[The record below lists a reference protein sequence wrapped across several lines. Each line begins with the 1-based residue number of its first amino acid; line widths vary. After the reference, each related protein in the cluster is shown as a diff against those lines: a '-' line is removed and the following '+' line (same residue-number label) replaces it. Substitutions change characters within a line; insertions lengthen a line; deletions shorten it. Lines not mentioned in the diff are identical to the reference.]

1 MSTLHARQE
10 ANKRVDHHECRYIN
24 DSRKYGVISLHGL
37 CFYRNNEVS
46 DAAASCGKFA
56 KMLLLVRV
64 VLCMEHVLEDG
75 KYEPSVSSILCKDC
89 TPADWNFSR
98 SSIQNLFSLTF
109 RCLFSCQSVSP
120 LSSCD
125 DFIHEFQALHHL
137 RFPTRPRRL
146 VSPPAFRSC
155 LSSKRVLWAAR
166 LLNAAL

>member
-10 ANKRVDHHECRYIN
+10 ANKRMDHREYGYIN

-37 CFYRNNEVS
+37 CFYSEVS
-46 DAAASCGKFA
+46 EAAVSFGKFA
-56 KMLLLVRV
+56 KILLLVCV

-89 TPADWNFSR
+89 TPADWNFSK
-98 SSIQNLFSLTF
+98 SSIQNLFSLPF
-109 RCLFSCQSVSP
+109 GCLFSCQSVSP

-137 RFPTRPRRL
+137 RFPTQPRRL
-146 VSPPAFRSC
+146 VSPPDFRSY
-155 LSSKRVLWAAR
+155 LSSKRTLWAA
-166 LLNAAL
+166 AL